1 MICNPWFQKPNQT
14 VDYRFL
20 QDVMKFKSGT
30 ILRLPK
36 GLKFLKLH
44 NKMSNLKK
52 YFDKCFYC
60 DRTQQIN
67 SKNET
72 LPKLHGLW
80 IYSG

>member
-1 MICNPWFQKPNQT
+1 MQKIHQT
-14 VDYRFL
+14 VDYKFL
-20 QDVMKFKSGT
+20 RRCYEIQIGYDIT
-30 ILRLPK
+30 TAK

-60 DRTQQIN
+60 DRTQQIT

-72 LPKLHGLW
+72 LPNLHGLW
-80 IYSG
+80 IYS